1 MYPYSDEEIESIIK
15 QFSDTIYRTALIQ
28 MKSRDHAD
36 DIYQEVCMKL
46 LSLKE
51 KLQSEEHL
59 KAWLIRT
66 TICCCRDYW
75 KSAWRRNVI
84 LSGMD
89 SSEDHLPGR
98 GEAGSDQPDCG
109 WVTQCVQNLPEK
121 YRLAIHLY
129 YYEGY
134 SQKEIAQ
141 ILHIKESSVSSR
153 LTRGR
158 SRLKKLLDQG
168 GIIYEI

>member
-1 MYPYSDEEIESIIK
+1 MYPYSNPEIESIIK
-15 QFSDTIYRTALIQ
+15 QYSDTIYRTACIQ
-28 MKSRDHAD
+28 MKNRDHAD
-36 DIYQEVCMKL
+36 DIYQEVCIKL
-46 LSLKE
+46 LNCQKR
-51 KLQSEEHL
+51 LQDEEHL

-89 SSEDHLPGR
+89 GSKDHLTQQE
-98 GEAGSDQPDCG
+98 EADSEKPDYG
-109 WVTQCVQNLPEK
+109 WITQCVQSLPEK
-121 YRLAIHLY
+121 YRMAIHLY

-158 SRLKKLLDQG
+158 SRLKKLLGQG
-168 GIIYEI
+168 GIIYEL